1 MKVLTKQ
8 QAKDVLGVGTTVFSE
23 YCNRH
28 IDPIPFAYDPLHPK
42 ILRVSERDLWDW
54 IKRNFCLVNPPTD
67 GDGREG
73 S

>member
-1 MKVLTKQ
+1 M
-8 QAKDVLGVGTTVFSE
+8 FSE